1 MLPLR
6 DCRGY
11 RSRYIN
17 ALNRAVRSLTP
28 IAGRGIRLR
37 QSAQGVVIES
47 TAKGGGAKASPFRH
61 RWQVTA
67 TREVEPDGSASW
79 TVNIRPGSVW
89 TAAEDGAV
97 ADAALTPVAPV
108 APDAENGGWKVEGA
122 TSGSL
127 YVALDDAG
135 ALLLKYGN
143 PAAESAAVILR
154 IADVAF
160 TTGDPPSAVI
170 TQRQVGDERIGS
182 GGSASASAPVA
193 WTVAKR
199 SKETS
204 SGTAEQWQ
212 IFAPTW
218 TVGRETLLPEGMEE
232 DWNDLDVSSGD
243 LYAVLSW
250 TGTATTGDDGE
261 VKTTWTP
268 GKPIITNDLSSIPA
282 DEDPTPDDPS
292 TSTIEGTEGHRS
304 IIVKIGTFLTDDS
317 GDAETPATIGFLQI
331 HTGSIVED
339 INISASAP
347 AGEEPVDNPA
357 AWEVRLFEEEQ
368 SDGTKKKTWKVWSP
382 TFTAGNQTI
391 YAKTNNFEQ
400 TKNGWNRL
408 LVPGS
413 RNGLYAVLT
422 MEGTVSGPYDGPGVV
437 TWKVSNARIYFGSA
451 SNYYAYGKPPT
462 REEPG
467 IKEVAVL
474 IGVFIDQEGA
484 SWSKFTQ
491 LHTGS
496 IVVALRK
503 DRVYLQDYDF
513 YDEEPLHE
521 DVSLPTAFAITE
533 DGKLEISTRNAKIP
547 IALNENVDKILLDL
561 PSGGGSGNVD
571 TLGPIEWD
579 ASRSAYV
586 QYIGQWTWGGSAWA
600 FERKK
605 QATGADYPPAKVYPV
620 TAADLLI
627 RGRGGSSGTALTD
640 DIKTLRFYLPFASAS
655 ATSWLTKRET
665 EVSNGVTYEPPESV
679 DGNGQL
685 KTGTFTLT
693 YWSDTTPGRP
703 SESTLLYT
711 VVETANATSTYEG

>member
-37 QSAQGVVIES
+37 QSAQGVVIEA

-79 TVNIRPGSVW
+79 TVNIRTGSVW

-135 ALLLKYGN
+135 AHLLKYGD
-143 PAAESAAVILR
+143 PAAETAAVILR

-182 GGSASASAPVA
+182 GGSAATDPAA
-193 WTVAKR
+193 WMIRRHAFT
-199 SKETS
+199 ETNT
-204 SGTAEQWQ
+204 SGEEITTHKWQ
-212 IFAPTW
+212 VFSPLWCA
-218 TVGRETLLPEGMEE
+218 GRQTLLPDGMGRG
-232 DWNDLDVSSGD
+232 WNDLPDGADSD
-243 LYAVLSW
+243 TLYAALTW
-250 TGTATTGDDGE
+250 IGTATKDADGNE
-261 VKTTWTP
+261 TVTWTP
-268 GKPIITNDLSSIPA
+268 EKPILTNTLADIPP
-282 DEDPTPDDPS
+282 DDDPTGAG
-292 TSTIEGTEGHRS
+292 TSSATPGHRS
-304 IIVKIGTFLTDDS
+304 VIVEIGDFE
-317 GDAETPATIGFLQI
+317 DAEDAGDGEDAPTTDFRQAHLGV
-331 HTGSIVED
+331 IVED
-339 INISASAP
+339 VAEGEGGGDVAATVEEAPPASF
-347 AGEEPVDNPA
+347 
-357 AWEVRLFEEEQ
+357 EVRKIDGVWKIWEPRLTLGNETILDSTTRGWLTLSTSGGNRYLLYVVRLLGSIKQGFKEPSIITWKFFNASLVATTKSGSEYNVYARAPENRYDTPQKQVVVEIGKWQEDGTFHQFHTGAIVVGVREDANSQTDYTYREEE
-368 SDGTKKKTWKVWSP
+368 
-382 TFTAGNQTI
+382 
-391 YAKTNNFEQ
+391 
-400 TKNGWNRL
+400 L
-408 LVPGS
+408 
-413 RNGLYAVLT
+413 
-422 MEGTVSGPYDGPGVV
+422 
-437 TWKVSNARIYFGSA
+437 
-451 SNYYAYGKPPT
+451 
-462 REEPG
+462 
-467 IKEVAVL
+467 
-474 IGVFIDQEGA
+474 
-484 SWSKFTQ
+484 
-491 LHTGS
+491 
-496 IVVALRK
+496 
-503 DRVYLQDYDF
+503 
-513 YDEEPLHE
+513 LHE
-521 DVSLPTAFAITE
+521 NVPLPTAFAITE

-547 IALNENVDKILLDL
+547 IALNENADKILLDL
-561 PSGGGSGNVD
+561 PAGGGNGD

-586 QYIGQWTWGGSAWA
+586 QYIGKWTWSGSAWV

-605 QATGADYPPAKVYPV
+605 QASGTEYPPAKVYPV

-640 DIKTLRFYLPFASAS
+640 DIKTLRFNLPFAA
-655 ATSWLTKRET
+655 ATATNWLTKQET
-665 EVSNGVTYEPPESV
+665 TVSNGVTYEPPE
-679 DGNGQL
+679 DAGGNGEL

-703 SESTLLYT
+703 SNSTLIYT

>member
-37 QSAQGVVIES
+37 QSAQGVVIEAA
-47 TAKGGGAKASPFRH
+47 AKGGGGGGTPFRH
-61 RWQVTA
+61 RWQVKA

-127 YVALDDAG
+127 YVALDAAG
-135 ALLLKYGN
+135 ALLLKYGY
-143 PAAESAAVILR
+143 PAAETAAVILC

-182 GGSASASAPVA
+182 A
-193 WTVAKR
+193 
-199 SKETS
+199 
-204 SGTAEQWQ
+204 
-212 IFAPTW
+212 
-218 TVGRETLLPEGMEE
+218 
-232 DWNDLDVSSGD
+232 
-243 LYAVLSW
+243 
-250 TGTATTGDDGE
+250 
-261 VKTTWTP
+261 
-268 GKPIITNDLSSIPA
+268 
-282 DEDPTPDDPS
+282 
-292 TSTIEGTEGHRS
+292 
-304 IIVKIGTFLTDDS
+304 
-317 GDAETPATIGFLQI
+317 
-331 HTGSIVED
+331 
-339 INISASAP
+339 
-347 AGEEPVDNPA
+347 EEPIDNPA
-357 AWEVRLFEEEQ
+357 AWEVRAFEEEQ
-368 SDGTKKKTWKVWSP
+368 DDGTKRKVWKVWSP

-400 TKNGWNRL
+400 TTNGWNRL

-413 RNGLYAVLT
+413 MNGLYAVLT

-437 TWKVSNARIYFGSA
+437 TWRVSNARIYFGSA

-503 DRVYLQDYDF
+503 DADGLQDYDF
-513 YDEEPLHE
+513 RDEEPLHE
-521 DVSLPTAFAITE
+521 DVPLPTAFAITE

-547 IALNENVDKILLDL
+547 IAQTDNKDKILLDL

-586 QYIGQWTWGGSAWA
+586 QYIGKWTWSGSAWVFA
-600 FERKK
+600 RKK
-605 QATGADYPPAKVYPV
+605 QASGADYPPAKVYPV

-693 YWSDTTPGRP
+693 YWSDTSPSTPQETG
-703 SESTLLYT
+703 LLYT